1 MTQFIARARTTFFV
15 RVVFLALL
23 IGISSPLSADEPEW
37 IAAEVRKIDLENLRV
52 TLRHG
57 EIKSVNMSP
66 MTMVFGVRDVSMLET
81 LKVGDAILFTVV
93 RDQGRLIVT
102 QMKPAQREN

>member
-1 MTQFIARARTTFFV
+1 
-15 RVVFLALL
+15 
-23 IGISSPLSADEPEW
+23 
-37 IAAEVRKIDLENLRV
+37 
-52 TLRHG
+52 
-57 EIKSVNMSP
+57 